1 MEKMDIHTSLVYIVK
16 NNPVCTDCA
25 RGNLEQIR
33 LAAGLYQLV
42 KDVISSDK
50 NLYDQQELDSKVLK
64 ATTF

>member
-1 MEKMDIHTSLVYIVK
+1 MEKMDKHTALVYIVR

-50 NLYDQQELDSKVLK
+50 NLYDQQELDTKVLK

>member
-1 MEKMDIHTSLVYIVK
+1 MDKLTALAYLVN
-16 NNPVCTDCA
+16 NNPVCNDCA

-42 KDVISSDK
+42 KDVLSSDNK
-50 NLYDQQELDSKVLK
+50 LYEQQELDTKVLQ